1 MAMKEACAPRRT
13 QAERREQSMARL
25 VQACIDCLVED
36 GYPRTSTQTV
46 ARRAGLSQGALF
58 RHFDNR
64 LALLTAT
71 AEAIADRFID
81 GYRAR
86 VVELA
91 ESVSDEITLAV
102 RALHDITRSNE
113 QLAWFELQQA
123 ARTEPELCEAFRPIF
138 LRNQQDN
145 VALAAELFP
154 QSLGRLPMMNELV
167 QTLIQIFH
175 GQTLD
180 ARGVARELENLG
192 GEVLKDRGE
201 VHGSTSTNTASVATL
216 TKVAVH
222 TTNGEGQTSSGGA
235 GTSLRLFTR
244 ATGHC

>member
-1 MAMKEACAPRRT
+1 MAVDEACAPRRT

-25 VQACIDCLVED
+25 VQACIECLVEE

-71 AEAIADRFID
+71 AEEIADRFID

-86 VVELA
+86 VAELSA
-91 ESVSDEITLAV
+91 SISDEITLAV

-180 ARGVARELENLG
+180 AHIEQDAQKDEKMLTLVTQLAKMGVAIM
-192 GEVLKDRGE
+192 
-201 VHGSTSTNTASVATL
+201 
-216 TKVAVH
+216 
-222 TTNGEGQTSSGGA
+222 
-235 GTSLRLFTR
+235 
-244 ATGHC
+244 